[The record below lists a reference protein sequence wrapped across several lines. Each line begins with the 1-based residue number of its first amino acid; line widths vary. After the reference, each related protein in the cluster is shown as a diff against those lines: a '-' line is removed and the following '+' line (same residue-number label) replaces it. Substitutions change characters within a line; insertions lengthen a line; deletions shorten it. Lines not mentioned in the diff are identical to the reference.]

1 MSHHERMKK
10 ALLGTPPTRLVDF
23 YADSIFAMIR
33 FASAAYI

>member
-10 ALLGTPPTRLVDF
+10 ALLVRIQQGFLI
-23 YADSIFAMIR
+23 YHADSIFAMIR